1 MDQDVA
7 SYLAGVSP
15 EVRRRDAATMVELL
29 RRVTGSE
36 PTMWSNIVAFGTYH
50 YEYASGRSGDAPA
63 AGFAARKA
71 ATTVYVTDGFDQY
84 TELLDEL
91 GPHTTGRSCLYLKD
105 LSKVD
110 LDVLEQILSKS
121 YAAVSAPGFAA
132 PAD

>member
-1 MDQDVA
+1 VDKDVA
-7 SYLAGVSP
+7 SYLATVGS

-29 RRVTGSE
+29 RRVTGLE
-36 PTMWSNIVAFGTYH
+36 PAMWSNIVAFGTYH

-84 TELLDEL
+84 TKLLDEL
-91 GPHTTGRSCLYLKD
+91 GPHTTGKSCLYLKD

-110 LDVLEQILSKS
+110 LDVLERLLSAS
-121 YAAVSAPGFAA
+121 YATVSAPGFAA